1 MAFFGNLL
9 GSIFGRPKYGEDSGN
24 SVSDSIFGSNGL
36 FTNPSGAWD
45 EFMNGKTNSTNLAQ
59 TQITNDTNKAIA
71 DQNLAFQRENL
82 DYQKQLQQKIFDR
95 EDTAYQRTASD
106 MASAG
111 LNPLAMSSTNGAGE
125 AIQTDPLHNDFQRE
139 TPHFQGAGIG
149 QALGPMLSM
158 LTSVQDMAHGN
169 LERDSLRL
177 ENERKQL
184 ENMVFAH
191 KNGLKF
197 DSDGNWSF
205 GENAPYTDR
214 EKDKSSVERGD
225 RVNEWQQA
233 TGMNDMVSGIGPV
246 EATILT
252 AAASLNPSG
261 SSSGSPDGSDDGSYD
276 DVFNL
281 LKSSNNPVVSAVGDF
296 AESVN
301 DTAETQRKKNEVRRS
316 ETENGNRSSAKDFGK
331 KLEDDFTTWQG
342 TSEAQQYL
350 EDWFA
355 SHPHGKIS
363 DARSAQRAYYNSKY
377 LGHRR

>member
-1 MAFFGNLL
+1 MGFFGNLL

-71 DQNLAFQRENL
+71 DQNLAFQRDNL

-106 MASAG
+106 MSAAG

-139 TPHFQGAGIG
+139 TPHLQGAGIG
-149 QALGPMLSM
+149 QALAPMLSM

-177 ENERKQL
+177 ENERKKL

-191 KNGLKF
+191 KNGLKIA
-197 DSDGNWSF
+197 SDGNWSF

-214 EKDKSSVERGD
+214 ERDKSSVERGN

-246 EATILT
+246 ESTILT
-252 AAASLNPSG
+252 AASALNPAN
-261 SSSGSPDGSDDGSYD
+261 SSSGSPSDSYYD
-276 DVFNL
+276 NV
-281 LKSSNNPVVSAVGDF
+281 LKSLKTSDNPVVSAVGNF
-296 AESVN
+296 ASSVN
-301 DTAETQRKKNEVRRS
+301 DTAKVQYKKNEVRRS
-316 ETENGNRSSAKDFGK
+316 ETESGNRSSAKAFGK
-331 KLEDDFTTWQG
+331 QLEDDFATWQG
-342 TSEAQQYL
+342 TSEAQTYL
-350 EDWFA
+350 ENWFA
-355 SHPHGKIS
+355 SHPNGKIS
-363 DARSAQRAYYNSKY
+363 DARAAQRAYYNSKY